1 MKRILISVF
10 LAAICLS
17 SFGQKQEEKK
27 KFQIKGQPIV
37 TVFANYHAG
46 IGNANKESG
55 FALDRA
61 YLGYQF
67 SLTEKLSGKV
77 VFDMGSTKVS
87 GSDLERVAYIKNAM
101 LSWKTGNFTL
111 DFGLIG
117 LEQFNVQE
125 KFWGYRYIMKSFQDE
140 YKFGSSAD
148 MGILGKYKFTTW
160 LSADITIS
168 NGEGYKKLNGD
179 NKYRYAVG
187 ATILPVKNLTI
198 RTYYDL
204 ASKSIEGDETKDQQN
219 LAFFAGYK
227 HELFSIGAEYN
238 QMYNTKFKED
248 NDQSGFSVY
257 STIKLEDQFNLFGRY
272 DNLGSKDDWSSA
284 DGQRILVG
292 IQYAPIKQL
301 KIAPNFSTW
310 NPRDGKSSSF
320 VYLNIEFKL

>member
-1 MKRILISVF
+1 MKKILMSVV
-10 LAAICLS
+10 LIIACMS
-17 SFGQKQEEKK
+17 SFGQEEKK
-27 KFQIKGQPIV
+27 KFQITGKPIV

-46 IGNANKESG
+46 LGDANKESG

-77 VFDMGSTKVS
+77 VFDMGSTKVD
-87 GSDLERVAYIKNAM
+87 GADLERVAYIKNAM
-101 LSWKTGNFTL
+101 LSWKTGDFTL

-148 MGILGKYKFTTW
+148 MGILGRYKFTKW

-187 ATILPVKNLTI
+187 ATLFPVKGLTI
-198 RTYYDL
+198 RAYYDL
-204 ASKSIEGDETKDQQN
+204 ASKSSDADGLKDQQN

-227 HELFSIGAEYN
+227 HKLFSLGGEYN
-238 QMYNTKFKED
+238 QMFNTKSKED
-248 NDQSGFSVY
+248 KDQNGFSVY
-257 STIKLEDQFNLFGRY
+257 STVKLAEKFDAFGRY
-272 DNLGSKDDWSSA
+272 DNLASKDDWSSA
-284 DGQRILVG
+284 DGQRVLIG
-292 IQYAPIKQL
+292 IQYSPIKQL

-310 NPRDGKSSSF
+310 NPRDGKSSPF
-320 VYLNIEFKL
+320 AYLNIEFKL

>member
-1 MKRILISVF
+1 MKKILMSVILII
-10 LAAICLS
+10 ACLS
-17 SFGQKQEEKK
+17 SFGQEEKK
-27 KFQIKGQPIV
+27 KFQITGKPIV

-46 IGNANKESG
+46 LGSANKESG

-77 VFDMGSTKVS
+77 VFDMGTTKVD
-87 GSDLERVAYIKNAM
+87 GADLERVAYIKNAM
-101 LSWKTGNFTL
+101 LSWKTGDFTL

-148 MGILGKYKFTTW
+148 MGILGKYKFTKW

-187 ATILPVKNLTI
+187 ATLFPVKGLTV
-198 RTYYDL
+198 RAYYDL
-204 ASKSIEGDETKDQQN
+204 ASKNGDADGLKDQQN

-227 HELFSIGAEYN
+227 HKLFSLGGEYN
-238 QMYNTKFKED
+238 QMFNTKSKED
-248 NDQSGFSVY
+248 KDQNGYSIY
-257 STIKLEDQFNLFGRY
+257 STVKLAEKFDAFGRY
-272 DNLGSKDDWSSA
+272 DNLASKDDWSSA
-284 DGQRILVG
+284 DGQRILIG
-292 IQYAPIKQL
+292 IQYSPIKQL
-301 KIAPNFSTW
+301 KIAPNYSTW

-320 VYLNIEFKL
+320 AYLNIEFKL

>member
-148 MGILGKYKFTTW
+148 MGILGKYKFTKW

-198 RTYYDL
+198 RAYYDL
-204 ASKSIEGDETKDQQN
+204 ASKNIEGDETKDQQN

-238 QMYNTKFKED
+238 QMCNTKFKED

-272 DNLGSKDDWSSA
+272 DNLGSQDDWSSA

>member
-1 MKRILISVF
+1 MKRILISVV

-17 SFGQKQEEKK
+17 SFGQQQEEKK

-46 IGNANKESG
+46 LGRANKESG

-148 MGILGKYKFTTW
+148 MGILGKYKFTKW

-168 NGEGYKKLNGD
+168 NGEGYKKLNSD
-179 NKYRYAVG
+179 NKNRYAVG
-187 ATILPVKNLTI
+187 TTILPVKNLTL
-198 RTYYDL
+198 RAYYDL
-204 ASKSIEGDETKDQQN
+204 ASKNIEGDATKDQQN

-238 QMYNTKFKED
+238 KMYNTKFKED
-248 NDQSGFSVY
+248 HDQFGYSVY

-272 DNLGSKDDWSSA
+272 DNLASKDDWSSA
-284 DGQRILVG
+284 DGQRILIG

-310 NPRDGKSSSF
+310 NPREGKSSSF
-320 VYLNIEFKL
+320 AYLNIEFKL

>member
-148 MGILGKYKFTTW
+148 MGILGKYKFTKW

-198 RTYYDL
+198 RAYYDL
-204 ASKSIEGDETKDQQN
+204 ASKNIEGDETKDQQN

-238 QMYNTKFKED
+238 PMYNTKFKED

-272 DNLGSKDDWSSA
+272 DNLGSQDDWSSA

>member
-1 MKRILISVF
+1 M
-10 LAAICLS
+10 
-17 SFGQKQEEKK
+17 GD
-27 KFQIKGQPIV
+27 
-37 TVFANYHAG
+37 
-46 IGNANKESG
+46 ANKESG

-77 VFDMGSTKVS
+77 VFDMGSTKVD
-87 GSDLERVAYIKNAM
+87 GADLERVAYIKNAM
-101 LSWKTGNFTL
+101 LSWKTGDFTL

-148 MGILGKYKFTTW
+148 MGILGRYKFTKW

-187 ATILPVKNLTI
+187 ATLFPVKGLTI
-198 RTYYDL
+198 RAYYDL
-204 ASKSIEGDETKDQQN
+204 ASKSSDADGLKDQQN

-227 HELFSIGAEYN
+227 HKLFSLGGEYD
-238 QMYNTKFKED
+238 QMFNTKSKED
-248 NDQSGFSVY
+248 KDQNGFSVY
-257 STIKLEDQFNLFGRY
+257 STVKLAEKFDAFGRY
-272 DNLGSKDDWSSA
+272 DNLASKDDWSSA
-284 DGQRILVG
+284 DGQRVLIG
-292 IQYAPIKQL
+292 IQYSPIKQL
-301 KIAPNFSTW
+301 KLSLIH
-310 NPRDGKSSSF
+310 
-320 VYLNIEFKL
+320 I

>member
-1 MKRILISVF
+1 MKRILISMAF
-10 LAAICLS
+10 IAIYLS
-17 SFGQKQEEKK
+17 SFAQKQEEKK
-27 KFQIKGQPIV
+27 KFQIKGHPIV

-46 IGNANKESG
+46 IGRANQESG

-67 SLTEKLSGKV
+67 SLTEKLGGKV

-87 GSDLERVAYIKNAM
+87 GSELERVAYVKNAM
-101 LSWKTGNFTL
+101 LTWKTGNFSL

-148 MGILGKYKFTTW
+148 MGILGKYKFTQW

-179 NKYRYAVG
+179 NKYRYAAGV
-187 ATILPVKNLTI
+187 TVTPLKSLTL
-198 RTYYDL
+198 RAYYDL
-204 ASKSIEGDETKDQQN
+204 ASKNVEDDDTKDQQN
-219 LAFFAGYK
+219 LACFAGYK

-238 QMYNTKFKED
+238 QMFNTKYKED
-248 NDQSGFSVY
+248 QNQSGLSIY
-257 STIKLEDQFNLFGRY
+257 STVKLEEQFNIFGRY
-272 DNLGSKDDWSSA
+272 DKLSSKEDWNNA

-301 KIAPNFSTW
+301 KIAPNFSIW
-310 NPRDGKSSSF
+310 NPRDGKSNTF

>member
-1 MKRILISVF
+1 MKRILISVV

-17 SFGQKQEEKK
+17 SFGQQQEEKK

-46 IGNANKESG
+46 IGRANQESG

-117 LEQFNVQE
+117 LVQFSVQE
-125 KFWGYRYIMKSFQDE
+125 KFWGYRYIMKPFQDE

-148 MGILGKYKFTTW
+148 MGILGKYKFTKW

-168 NGEGYKKLNGD
+168 NGEGYKKLNSD
-179 NKYRYAVG
+179 NKNRYAVG
-187 ATILPVKNLTI
+187 TTILPVKNLTL
-198 RTYYDL
+198 RAYYDL
-204 ASKSIEGDETKDQQN
+204 ASKNIEGDATKDQQN

-238 QMYNTKFKED
+238 KMYNTKFKED
-248 NDQSGFSVY
+248 HDQFGYSVY

-272 DNLGSKDDWSSA
+272 DNLASKDDWSSA
-284 DGQRILVG
+284 DGQRILIG

-310 NPRDGKSSSF
+310 NPREGKSSSF
-320 VYLNIEFKL
+320 AYLNIEFKL

>member
-1 MKRILISVF
+1 MKKILMSVF
-10 LAAICLS
+10 LIIACLS
-17 SFGQKQEEKK
+17 SFGQEEKK
-27 KFQIKGQPIV
+27 KFQITGKPIV

-46 IGNANKESG
+46 LGNANKESG

-77 VFDMGSTKVS
+77 VFDMGSTKVD
-87 GSDLERVAYIKNAM
+87 GADLERVAYIKNAM
-101 LSWKTGNFTL
+101 LSWKTGDFTL

-148 MGILGKYKFTTW
+148 MGILGKYKFAKW

-179 NKYRYAVG
+179 NKYRYALG
-187 ATILPVKNLTI
+187 TTLFPVEGLTV
-198 RTYYDL
+198 RAYYDI
-204 ASKSIEGDETKDQQN
+204 AGKNGDGDGIESQQS

-227 HELFSIGAEYN
+227 HKLFSLGAEYN
-238 QMYNTKFKED
+238 QMFNSKSKKD
-248 NDQSGFSVY
+248 KDQNGFSIY
-257 STIKLEDQFNLFGRY
+257 STVKLADKFDIFGRY
-272 DNLGSKDDWSSA
+272 DNLASKDDWSST
-284 DGQRILVG
+284 DGQRILAG
-292 IQYAPIKQL
+292 IQYSPIKQL

-310 NPRDGKSSSF
+310 NPRDGKSSAF

>member
-1 MKRILISVF
+1 MKRILISVV

-46 IGNANKESG
+46 LGRANKESG

-117 LEQFNVQE
+117 LVQFSVQE
-125 KFWGYRYIMKSFQDE
+125 KFWGYRYIMKPFQDE

-148 MGILGKYKFTTW
+148 MGILGKYKFTKW

-168 NGEGYKKLNGD
+168 NGEGYKKLNSD
-179 NKYRYAVG
+179 NKNRYAVET
-187 ATILPVKNLTI
+187 TILPVKNLTL
-198 RTYYDL
+198 RAYYDL
-204 ASKSIEGDETKDQQN
+204 ASKNIEGDATKDQQN

-238 QMYNTKFKED
+238 KMYNTKFKED
-248 NDQSGFSVY
+248 HDQFGYSVY
-257 STIKLEDQFNLFGRY
+257 STIKLEDQLNFFGRY
-272 DNLGSKDDWSSA
+272 DNLASKDDWSSA
-284 DGQRILVG
+284 DGQRILIG

-310 NPRDGKSSSF
+310 NPREGKSSSF
-320 VYLNIEFKL
+320 AYLNIEFKL

>member
-1 MKRILISVF
+1 MKRILISVV

-17 SFGQKQEEKK
+17 SFGQQQEEKK

-46 IGNANKESG
+46 IGRANQESG

-101 LSWKTGNFTL
+101 LSWKTCNFTL

-117 LEQFNVQE
+117 LVQFSVQE
-125 KFWGYRYIMKSFQDE
+125 KFWGYRYIMKPFQDE

-148 MGILGKYKFTTW
+148 MGILGKYKFTKW

-168 NGEGYKKLNGD
+168 NGEGYKKLNSD
-179 NKYRYAVG
+179 NKNRYAVG
-187 ATILPVKNLTI
+187 TTILPVKNLTL
-198 RTYYDL
+198 RAYYDL
-204 ASKSIEGDETKDQQN
+204 ASKNIEGDATKDQQN

-238 QMYNTKFKED
+238 KMYNTKFKED
-248 NDQSGFSVY
+248 HDQFGYSVY

-272 DNLGSKDDWSSA
+272 DNLASKDDWSSA
-284 DGQRILVG
+284 DGQRILIG

-310 NPRDGKSSSF
+310 NPREGKSSSF
-320 VYLNIEFKL
+320 AYLNIEFKL

>member
-1 MKRILISVF
+1 MKKILMSVV
-10 LAAICLS
+10 LIIACMS
-17 SFGQKQEEKK
+17 SFGQEEKK
-27 KFQIKGQPIV
+27 KFQITGKPIV

-46 IGNANKESG
+46 LGDANKESG

-77 VFDMGSTKVS
+77 VFDMGSTKVD
-87 GSDLERVAYIKNAM
+87 GADLERVAYIKNAM
-101 LSWKTGNFTL
+101 LSWKTGDFTL

-148 MGILGKYKFTTW
+148 MGILGRYKFTKW

-187 ATILPVKNLTI
+187 ATLFPVKGLTI
-198 RTYYDL
+198 RAYYDL
-204 ASKSIEGDETKDQQN
+204 ASKSSDADGLKDQQN

-227 HELFSIGAEYN
+227 HKLFSLGGEYN
-238 QMYNTKFKED
+238 QMFNTKSKED
-248 NDQSGFSVY
+248 KDQNGFSVY
-257 STIKLEDQFNLFGRY
+257 STVKLAEKFDAFGRY
-272 DNLGSKDDWSSA
+272 DNLASKDDWSSA
-284 DGQRILVG
+284 DGQRVLIG
-292 IQYAPIKQL
+292 IQYSPIKQL

-310 NPRDGKSSSF
+310 NPREGKSSSF
-320 VYLNIEFKL
+320 AYLNIEFKL

>member
-1 MKRILISVF
+1 MKKILMSVV
-10 LAAICLS
+10 LIIACLS
-17 SFGQKQEEKK
+17 SFGQEEKK
-27 KFQIKGQPIV
+27 NFKITGKPIV

-46 IGNANKESG
+46 LGNANKESG

-77 VFDMGSTKVS
+77 VFDMGSTKVD
-87 GSDLERVAYIKNAM
+87 GADLERVAYIKNAM
-101 LSWKTGNFTL
+101 LSWKTGDFTL

-148 MGILGKYKFTTW
+148 MGILGKYKFAKW

-179 NKYRYAVG
+179 NKYRYALG
-187 ATILPVKNLTI
+187 ATLFPVKGLTV
-198 RTYYDL
+198 RAYYDI
-204 ASKSIEGDETKDQQN
+204 AGKNGDGEGIESQQN

-227 HELFSIGAEYN
+227 HKLFSLGAEYN
-238 QMYNTKFKED
+238 QMFNTKSKED
-248 NDQSGFSVY
+248 KDQNGYSAY
-257 STIKLEDQFNLFGRY
+257 STVKLAEKFDAFGRY
-272 DNLGSKDDWSSA
+272 DNLASKDDWSRA
-284 DGQRILVG
+284 DGQRILIG
-292 IQYAPIKQL
+292 IQYSPIKQL

-310 NPRDGKSSSF
+310 NPRDGKSSAF
-320 VYLNIEFKL
+320 AYLNIEFKL

>member
-1 MKRILISVF
+1 MKKILMSVILII
-10 LAAICLS
+10 ACLS
-17 SFGQKQEEKK
+17 SFGQEEKK
-27 KFQIKGQPIV
+27 KFQITGKPIV

-46 IGNANKESG
+46 LGSANKESG

-77 VFDMGSTKVS
+77 VFDMGTTKVD
-87 GSDLERVAYIKNAM
+87 GADLERVAYIKNAM
-101 LSWKTGNFTL
+101 LSWKTGDFTL

-148 MGILGKYKFTTW
+148 MGILGKYKFTKW

-187 ATILPVKNLTI
+187 ATLFPVKGLTV
-198 RTYYDL
+198 RAYYDL
-204 ASKSIEGDETKDQQN
+204 ASKNGDADGLKDQQN

-227 HELFSIGAEYN
+227 HKLFSLGGEYN
-238 QMYNTKFKED
+238 QMFNTKSKED
-248 NDQSGFSVY
+248 KDQNGYSIY
-257 STIKLEDQFNLFGRY
+257 STVKLAEKFDAFGRY
-272 DNLGSKDDWSSA
+272 DNLASKDDWSSA
-284 DGQRILVG
+284 DGQRVLIG
-292 IQYAPIKQL
+292 IQYSPIKQL
-301 KIAPNFSTW
+301 KIAPNYSTW

-320 VYLNIEFKL
+320 AYLNIEFKL

>member
-1 MKRILISVF
+1 MKRILISVV

-148 MGILGKYKFTTW
+148 MGILGKYKFTKW

-187 ATILPVKNLTI
+187 ATILPVKNLTL
-198 RTYYDL
+198 RAYYDL
-204 ASKSIEGDETKDQQN
+204 ASKNIEEDETKDQQN

-227 HELFSIGAEYN
+227 HELFSI
-238 QMYNTKFKED
+238 
-248 NDQSGFSVY
+248 GFSVY

-292 IQYAPIKQL
+292 VQYAPIKQL

>member
-148 MGILGKYKFTTW
+148 MGILGKYKFTKW

-198 RTYYDL
+198 RAYYDL
-204 ASKSIEGDETKDQQN
+204 ASKNIEGDETKDQQN

-238 QMYNTKFKED
+238 QMYNTKFNED

-272 DNLGSKDDWSSA
+272 DNLGSQDDWSSA

>member
-1 MKRILISVF
+1 MKRILISVV

-148 MGILGKYKFTTW
+148 MGILGKYGSLPTSR
-160 LSADITIS
+160 SAT
-168 NGEGYKKLNGD
+168 GK
-179 NKYRYAVG
+179 V
-187 ATILPVKNLTI
+187 TKN
-198 RTYYDL
+198 
-204 ASKSIEGDETKDQQN
+204 
-219 LAFFAGYK
+219 
-227 HELFSIGAEYN
+227 
-238 QMYNTKFKED
+238 
-248 NDQSGFSVY
+248 
-257 STIKLEDQFNLFGRY
+257 
-272 DNLGSKDDWSSA
+272 
-284 DGQRILVG
+284 
-292 IQYAPIKQL
+292 
-301 KIAPNFSTW
+301 
-310 NPRDGKSSSF
+310 
-320 VYLNIEFKL
+320 

>member
-1 MKRILISVF
+1 MKKILMSVV
-10 LAAICLS
+10 LIIACLS
-17 SFGQKQEEKK
+17 SFGQEEKK
-27 KFQIKGQPIV
+27 KFQITGKPIV

-46 IGNANKESG
+46 LGNANKESG

-77 VFDMGSTKVS
+77 VFDMGSTKVD
-87 GSDLERVAYIKNAM
+87 GADLERVAYLKNAM
-101 LSWKTGNFTL
+101 LSWKTGDFTL

-148 MGILGKYKFTTW
+148 MGILGKYKFAKW

-179 NKYRYAVG
+179 NKYRYAPG
-187 ATILPVKNLTI
+187 TTLFPVEGLTV
-198 RTYYDL
+198 RAYYDI
-204 ASKSIEGDETKDQQN
+204 AGKNGDGDGIESQQS

-227 HELFSIGAEYN
+227 HKLFSLGAEYN
-238 QMYNTKFKED
+238 QMFNSKSKKD
-248 NDQSGFSVY
+248 KDQNGFSIY
-257 STIKLEDQFNLFGRY
+257 STVKLADKFDIFGRY
-272 DNLGSKDDWSSA
+272 DNLASKDDWSST
-284 DGQRILVG
+284 DGQRILAG
-292 IQYAPIKQL
+292 IQYSPIKQL

-310 NPRDGKSSSF
+310 NPRDGKSSAF

>member
-1 MKRILISVF
+1 M
-10 LAAICLS
+10 
-17 SFGQKQEEKK
+17 
-27 KFQIKGQPIV
+27 
-37 TVFANYHAG
+37 
-46 IGNANKESG
+46 
-55 FALDRA
+55 DRA

-77 VFDMGSTKVS
+77 VFDMGSTKVD
-87 GSDLERVAYIKNAM
+87 GADLERVAYIKNAM
-101 LSWKTGNFTL
+101 LSWKTGDFTL

-148 MGILGKYKFTTW
+148 MGILGRYKFTKW

-187 ATILPVKNLTI
+187 ATLFPVKGLTI
-198 RTYYDL
+198 RAYYDL
-204 ASKSIEGDETKDQQN
+204 ASKSSDADGLKDQQN

-227 HELFSIGAEYN
+227 HKLFSLGGEYN
-238 QMYNTKFKED
+238 QMFNTKSKED
-248 NDQSGFSVY
+248 KDQNGFSVY
-257 STIKLEDQFNLFGRY
+257 STVKLAEKFDAFGRY
-272 DNLGSKDDWSSA
+272 DNLASKDDWSSA
-284 DGQRILVG
+284 DGQRVLIG
-292 IQYAPIKQL
+292 IQYSPIKQL

-320 VYLNIEFKL
+320 AYLNIEFKL

>member
-1 MKRILISVF
+1 MKRILISVV

-17 SFGQKQEEKK
+17 SFGQQQEEKK

-46 IGNANKESG
+46 IGRANKESG

-148 MGILGKYKFTTW
+148 MGILGKYKFTKW

-168 NGEGYKKLNGD
+168 NGEGYKKLNRD
-179 NKYRYAVG
+179 NKNRYAVG
-187 ATILPVKNLTI
+187 TTILPVKNLTL
-198 RTYYDL
+198 RAYYDL
-204 ASKSIEGDETKDQQN
+204 ASKNIEGDATKDQQN

-227 HELFSIGAEYN
+227 HELFSIGPN
-238 QMYNTKFKED
+238 ITKCITRNLKKITTNSGTPFILLSNWKINSTFSED
-248 NDQSGFSVY
+248 MITWPLKMIGVVPM
-257 STIKLEDQFNLFGRY
+257 
-272 DNLGSKDDWSSA
+272 DNVS
-284 DGQRILVG
+284 
-292 IQYAPIKQL
+292 
-301 KIAPNFSTW
+301 
-310 NPRDGKSSSF
+310 
-320 VYLNIEFKL
+320 

>member
-148 MGILGKYKFTTW
+148 MGILGKYKFTKW

-204 ASKSIEGDETKDQQN
+204 ASKNIEGDETKDQQN

-227 HELFSIGAEYN
+227 HELFSI
-238 QMYNTKFKED
+238 F
-248 NDQSGFSVY
+248 
-257 STIKLEDQFNLFGRY
+257 TIRFHSRR
-272 DNLGSKDDWSSA
+272 W
-284 DGQRILVG
+284 
-292 IQYAPIKQL
+292 
-301 KIAPNFSTW
+301 
-310 NPRDGKSSSF
+310 
-320 VYLNIEFKL
+320 LNHHIID

>member
-1 MKRILISVF
+1 MKRILISVV

-17 SFGQKQEEKK
+17 SFGQQQEEKK

-46 IGNANKESG
+46 LGRANKESG

-117 LEQFNVQE
+117 LVQFSVQE
-125 KFWGYRYIMKSFQDE
+125 KFWGYRYIMKPFQDE

-148 MGILGKYKFTTW
+148 MGILGKYKFTKW

-168 NGEGYKKLNGD
+168 NGEGYKKLNSD
-179 NKYRYAVG
+179 NKNRYAVG
-187 ATILPVKNLTI
+187 TTILPVKNLTL
-198 RTYYDL
+198 RAYYDL
-204 ASKSIEGDETKDQQN
+204 ASKNIEGDATKDQQN

-238 QMYNTKFKED
+238 KMYNTKFKED
-248 NDQSGFSVY
+248 HDQFGYSVY

-272 DNLGSKDDWSSA
+272 DNLASKDDWSSA
-284 DGQRILVG
+284 DGQRILIG

-310 NPRDGKSSSF
+310 NPREGKSSSF
-320 VYLNIEFKL
+320 AYLNIEFKL

>member
-1 MKRILISVF
+1 M
-10 LAAICLS
+10 
-17 SFGQKQEEKK
+17 
-27 KFQIKGQPIV
+27 
-37 TVFANYHAG
+37 
-46 IGNANKESG
+46 
-55 FALDRA
+55 
-61 YLGYQF
+61 
-67 SLTEKLSGKV
+67 
-77 VFDMGSTKVS
+77 
-87 GSDLERVAYIKNAM
+87 
-101 LSWKTGNFTL
+101 
-111 DFGLIG
+111 
-117 LEQFNVQE
+117 
-125 KFWGYRYIMKSFQDE
+125 
-140 YKFGSSAD
+140 
-148 MGILGKYKFTTW
+148 
-160 LSADITIS
+160 
-168 NGEGYKKLNGD
+168 
-179 NKYRYAVG
+179 G

-204 ASKSIEGDETKDQQN
+204 ASKNIEGDETKDQQN
-219 LAFFAGYK
+219 LAFFAVYK

>member
-1 MKRILISVF
+1 MKRILISVV

-17 SFGQKQEEKK
+17 SFAQQQEEKK

-46 IGNANKESG
+46 IGRANKESG

-67 SLTEKLSGKV
+67 SLTEKLGGKV

-87 GSDLERVAYIKNAM
+87 GSDLERVAYVKNAM
-101 LSWKTGNFTL
+101 LTWKTGNFSL

-148 MGILGKYKFTTW
+148 MGILGKYKFTKW
-160 LSADITIS
+160 LSADVTIS

-179 NKYRYAVG
+179 NKYRYAAGV
-187 ATILPVKNLTI
+187 TVTPLESLTL
-198 RTYYDL
+198 RAYYDL
-204 ASKSIEGDETKDQQN
+204 ASKNVEDDDTKDQQN

-227 HELFSIGAEYN
+227 HKLFSIGAEYN
-238 QMYNTKFKED
+238 QMFNTKYKED
-248 NDQSGFSVY
+248 KDQSGYSVY
-257 STIKLEDQFNLFGRY
+257 STVKLEEKFNIFGRY
-272 DNLGSKDDWSSA
+272 DNLSSKDDWSSA

-292 IQYAPIKQL
+292 LQYTPIKQL

>member
-1 MKRILISVF
+1 MSVVLII
-10 LAAICLS
+10 ACMS
-17 SFGQKQEEKK
+17 SFGQEEKK
-27 KFQIKGQPIV
+27 KFQITGKPIV

-46 IGNANKESG
+46 LGDANKESG

-77 VFDMGSTKVS
+77 VFDMGSTKVD
-87 GSDLERVAYIKNAM
+87 GADLERVAYIKNAM
-101 LSWKTGNFTL
+101 LSWKTGDFTL

-148 MGILGKYKFTTW
+148 MGILGRYKFTKW

-187 ATILPVKNLTI
+187 ATLFPVKGLTI
-198 RTYYDL
+198 RAYYDL
-204 ASKSIEGDETKDQQN
+204 ASKSSDADGLKDQQN

-227 HELFSIGAEYN
+227 HKLFSLGGEYD
-238 QMYNTKFKED
+238 QMFNTKSKED
-248 NDQSGFSVY
+248 KDQNGFSVY
-257 STIKLEDQFNLFGRY
+257 STVKLAEKFDAFGRY
-272 DNLGSKDDWSSA
+272 DNLASKDDWSSA
-284 DGQRILVG
+284 DGQRVLIG
-292 IQYAPIKQL
+292 IQYSPIKQL

-320 VYLNIEFKL
+320 AYLNIEFKL

>member
-1 MKRILISVF
+1 MKKILMSVV
-10 LAAICLS
+10 LIIACMS
-17 SFGQKQEEKK
+17 SFGQEEKK
-27 KFQIKGQPIV
+27 KFQITGKPIV

-46 IGNANKESG
+46 LGDANKKSG

-77 VFDMGSTKVS
+77 VFDMGSTKVD
-87 GSDLERVAYIKNAM
+87 GADLERVAYIKNAM
-101 LSWKTGNFTL
+101 LSWKTGDFTL

-148 MGILGKYKFTTW
+148 MGILGRYKFTKR

-187 ATILPVKNLTI
+187 ATLFPVKGLTI
-198 RTYYDL
+198 RAYYDL
-204 ASKSIEGDETKDQQN
+204 ASKSSDADGLKDQQN

-227 HELFSIGAEYN
+227 HKLFSLGGEYN
-238 QMYNTKFKED
+238 QMFNTKSKED
-248 NDQSGFSVY
+248 KDQNGFSVY
-257 STIKLEDQFNLFGRY
+257 STVKLAEKFDAFGRY
-272 DNLGSKDDWSSA
+272 DNLASKDDWSSA
-284 DGQRILVG
+284 DGQRVLIG
-292 IQYAPIKQL
+292 IQYSPIKQL

-320 VYLNIEFKL
+320 AYLNIEFKL

>member
-1 MKRILISVF
+1 MKKILMSVV
-10 LAAICLS
+10 LIIACMS
-17 SFGQKQEEKK
+17 SFGQEEKK
-27 KFQIKGQPIV
+27 KFQITGKPIV

-46 IGNANKESG
+46 LGDANKESG

-77 VFDMGSTKVS
+77 VFDMGSTKVD
-87 GSDLERVAYIKNAM
+87 GADLERVAYIKNAM
-101 LSWKTGNFTL
+101 LSWKTGDFTL

-148 MGILGKYKFTTW
+148 MGILGRYKFTKW

-187 ATILPVKNLTI
+187 ATLFPVKGLTI
-198 RTYYDL
+198 RAYYDL
-204 ASKSIEGDETKDQQN
+204 ASKSSDADGLKDQQN
-219 LAFFAGYK
+219 FA
-227 HELFSIGAEYN
+227 
-238 QMYNTKFKED
+238 
-248 NDQSGFSVY
+248 
-257 STIKLEDQFNLFGRY
+257 FGRY
-272 DNLGSKDDWSSA
+272 DNLASKDDWSSA
-284 DGQRILVG
+284 DGQRVLIG
-292 IQYAPIKQL
+292 IQYSPIKQL

-320 VYLNIEFKL
+320 AYLNIEFKL

>member
-1 MKRILISVF
+1 MKKILMSVV
-10 LAAICLS
+10 LIAACLS
-17 SFGQKQEEKK
+17 SFGQEK
-27 KFQIKGQPIV
+27 KFQISGKPIV

-46 IGNANKESG
+46 IGRANKESG

-67 SLTEKLSGKV
+67 SLTERLSGKV
-77 VFDMGSTKVS
+77 VFDMGTTKLS
-87 GSDLERVAYIKNAM
+87 GSDLERVAYVKNAM
-101 LSWKTGNFTL
+101 LSWKTGDFTL

-148 MGILGKYKFTTW
+148 MGILGRYKFTNW

-179 NKYRYAVG
+179 NKYRYAAGV
-187 ATILPVKNLTI
+187 TLFPVDGVTI
-198 RTYYDL
+198 RAYYDM
-204 ASKSIEGDETKDQQN
+204 ASKSSDADGLKDQQN

-227 HELFSIGAEYN
+227 HKLFSIGAEYN
-238 QMYNTKFKED
+238 QMFNTKFVED
-248 NDQSGFSVY
+248 RDQNGYSVY
-257 STIKLEDQFNLFGRY
+257 STVKLAEKFNAFGRY
-272 DNLGSKDDWSSA
+272 DNLESKDDWSSA
-284 DGQRILVG
+284 DGQRILAGV
-292 IQYAPIKQL
+292 QYTPIKQL
-301 KIAPNFSTW
+301 KIAPNVSNW
-310 NPRDGKSSSF
+310 NPREGKSSCF

>member
-1 MKRILISVF
+1 MKKILMSVV
-10 LAAICLS
+10 LIIACMS
-17 SFGQKQEEKK
+17 SFGQEEKK
-27 KFQIKGQPIV
+27 KFQITGKPIV

-46 IGNANKESG
+46 LGDANKESG

-77 VFDMGSTKVS
+77 VFDMGSTKVD
-87 GSDLERVAYIKNAM
+87 GADLERVAYIKNAM
-101 LSWKTGNFTL
+101 LSWKTGDFTL

-148 MGILGKYKFTTW
+148 MGILGRYKFTKW

-187 ATILPVKNLTI
+187 ATLFPVKGLTI
-198 RTYYDL
+198 RAYYDL
-204 ASKSIEGDETKDQQN
+204 ASKSSDADGLKDQQN

-227 HELFSIGAEYN
+227 HKLFSLGGEYN
-238 QMYNTKFKED
+238 QMFNTKSKED
-248 NDQSGFSVY
+248 KDQNGFSVY
-257 STIKLEDQFNLFGRY
+257 STVKLAEKFDAFGRY
-272 DNLGSKDDWSSA
+272 DNLASKDDWSSA
-284 DGQRILVG
+284 DGQRVLIG
-292 IQYAPIKQL
+292 IQYSPIKQL

-320 VYLNIEFKL
+320 AYLNIEFKL

>member
-1 MKRILISVF
+1 MKRILISVVF
-10 LAAICLS
+10 VAICFS
-17 SFGQKQEEKK
+17 SFAQKQEEKK
-27 KFQIKGQPIV
+27 EFQIKGHPIV

-46 IGNANKESG
+46 IGRANQESG
-55 FALDRA
+55 FALERA

-67 SLTEKLSGKV
+67 SLTEKLGGKV
-77 VFDMGSTKVS
+77 VFDISSTKVS
-87 GSDLERVAYIKNAM
+87 GSDLERVAYVKNAM
-101 LSWKTGNFTL
+101 LTWKSGNFSL

-148 MGILGKYKFTTW
+148 MGILGKYKFTQW

-179 NKYRYAVG
+179 NKYRYAAGV
-187 ATILPVKNLTI
+187 TVTPLESLTL
-198 RTYYDL
+198 RAYYDL
-204 ASKSIEGDETKDQQN
+204 ASKNVKDEDTQDQQN
-219 LAFFAGYK
+219 LAFFAGFK
-227 HELFSIGAEYN
+227 HALFSIGAEYN
-238 QMYNTKFKED
+238 QMFNTKHKA
-248 NDQSGFSVY
+248 NKDQSGFSIY
-257 STIKLEDQFNLFGRY
+257 STIKLEEQFNIFGRY

-292 IQYAPIKQL
+292 MQYAPIKQL

-310 NPRDGKSSSF
+310 NPRDWKSNSF
-320 VYLNIEFKL
+320 IYLNIEFKL